1 MSYLVYI
8 LILDAILCLLF
19 YKKRLITIA
28 FRVDAEL
35 HRKLKAYIAN
45 NGISFSEYFI
55 SKIEADLN
63 MEEQGISSQQAVR
76 EELRECV
83 SVLGEQIQRMT
94 SILDQQI

>member
-1 MSYLVYI
+1 MADTS
-8 LILDAILCLLF
+8 
-19 YKKRLITIA
+19 TIA

-45 NGISFSEYFI
+45 NGISLSEYFI
-55 SKIEADLN
+55 PKIEADLN
-63 MEEQGISSQQAVR
+63 REEQGISSQQANR

-83 SVLGEQIQRMT
+83 SVLCEQIQRMT